1 MLSLVE
7 KRDGRSLDHA
17 TLEEM
22 RRLAVARVLAGEGQA
37 AVARA
42 LQMNRTTVVRWMMSY
57 RAGGAEALEAKPIAG
72 RPSSLS
78 DEQKATL
85 RTMILG
91 KDPRQLGFG
100 MALWT
105 VRLVAQVI
113 EREFDVVLHETTVSR
128 MLHSMGLVPR
138 KPIKRAFARDDEE
151 CRAWAEEEFPRI
163 VRQVKR
169 KQATLLFLDET
180 GVREDAPVGT
190 TWTERGTRPVVRV
203 KGTRGRTNVISA
215 IAPHGRLWFR
225 CFQKNLNSEL
235 FVEYLDALLHDLRGH
250 IVLVMDKHPAHVS
263 AATRRYMK
271 TRADRLTVHLLPGY
285 APDMNPDE
293 HVWSHLKGL
302 FRSAPLTEDEK
313 IGPVVEETMQEI
325 AKDPRLVCSFFD
337 HPEVAYVKAALKW

>member
-1 MLSLVE
+1 MLNLVE

-22 RRLAVARVLAGEGQA
+22 RRLAVARVLGGEAQSE
-37 AVARA
+37 VARA
-42 LQMNRTTVVRWMMSY
+42 LQMDRTTVVRWMMAY
-57 RAGGAEALEAKPIAG
+57 RAGGEDALVAKPVPG
-72 RPSSLS
+72 RPSTLT
-78 DEQKATL
+78 EKQKAEL

-138 KPIKRAFARDDEE
+138 KPVKRAFSRDDEE
-151 CRAWAEEEFPRI
+151 CRAWAEDVFPGI
-163 VRQVKR
+163 VRQAKR

-180 GVREDAPVGT
+180 GVREDAPIGT
-190 TWTERGTRPVVRV
+190 TWSERGKRPVVRV

-225 CFQKNLNSEL
+225 CFQKNLNSAL
-235 FVEYLDALLHDLRGH
+235 FIEYIDALLHDLRGH
-250 IVLVMDKHPAHVS
+250 IVLVIDKHPAHVS
-263 AATRRYMK
+263 AATRRHMK
-271 TRADRLTVHLLPGY
+271 TRSDRLTVHFLPGY

-293 HVWSHLKGL
+293 HVWSYLKGL
-302 FRSAPLTEDEK
+302 FRSSPLMQDEK
-313 IGPVVEETMQEI
+313 VGPVVEATMQEI
-325 AKDPRLVCSFFD
+325 AKDSRLVRSFFD